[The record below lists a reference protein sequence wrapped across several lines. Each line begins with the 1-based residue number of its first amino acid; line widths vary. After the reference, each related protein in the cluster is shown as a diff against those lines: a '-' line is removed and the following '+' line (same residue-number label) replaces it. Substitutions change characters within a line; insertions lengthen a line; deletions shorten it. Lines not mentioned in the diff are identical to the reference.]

1 MKSHLVVLLL
11 FIFSSLITANE
22 NQIISKVNELW
33 INNSFTNEV
42 TTNLNLPYKLNL
54 EHNAYDV
61 NVNII
66 NNEIAYSWYLVST
79 SIIDKKNQQV
89 LGNKISHIVTIFKK
103 ECGLWENNKTDFS
116 HFHALWNQTFIDDKL
131 IVKN

>member
-1 MKSHLVVLLL
+1 MKSYLVVLLL
-11 FIFSSLITANE
+11 FIFSSLVIANE

-42 TTNLNLPYKLNL
+42 TSNLNLPSKLNL
-54 EHNAYDV
+54 EHNAYDI

-79 SIIDKKNQQV
+79 SVIDKKNQQV
-89 LGNKISHIVTIFKK
+89 LGSKISRIVTIFKK
-103 ECGLWENNKTDFS
+103 ECGLWEKNKTDFS
-116 HFHALWNQTFIDDKL
+116 HFHALWNQTFVDDKL

>member
-1 MKSHLVVLLL
+1 MKSYLVVFLL

-42 TTNLNLPYKLNL
+42 TTNLNLPSKLNL
-54 EHNAYDV
+54 EHNAYDI

-89 LGNKISHIVTIFKK
+89 LENKISRIVTIFKK
-103 ECGLWENNKTDFS
+103 ECGLWENNETDFS
-116 HFHALWNQTFIDDKL
+116 HFYALWNQTFSDDKL
-131 IVKN
+131 MVKN

>member
-1 MKSHLVVLLL
+1 MKSYLVVLLL
-11 FIFSSLITANE
+11 FIFSSLVIANE

-42 TTNLNLPYKLNL
+42 TSNLNLPSKLNL
-54 EHNAYDV
+54 EHNAYDI

-66 NNEIAYSWYLVST
+66 NNEIAYSWYLVLT

-89 LGNKISHIVTIFKK
+89 LGNKISRIVIIFKK
-103 ECGLWENNKTDFS
+103 KCDL
-116 HFHALWNQTFIDDKL
+116 
-131 IVKN
+131 